1 MSQST
6 EADQSPLTP
15 KPRCT
20 AGRIVVGHDQAWL
33 AGLTFSLNRI
43 GRRHKGSDNLV
54 LAAKPV
60 GNLNKRLIGV
70 GPSWPRT
77 GQADRLAGKG
87 MLTSPGLGHP
97 FPEDEGPS
105 KLAAASGSFLAI

>member
-60 GNLNKRLIGV
+60 GNLNLD
-70 GPSWPRT
+70 PPRKYS
-77 GQADRLAGKG
+77 RVVERSSELV
-87 MLTSPGLGHP
+87 
-97 FPEDEGPS
+97 
-105 KLAAASGSFLAI
+105 